1 MTKRVNG
8 GKEIQR
14 RRRGRNWANLWE
26 GDQDVNGCVAGVHD
40 VFVRSSDDR
49 RAVGQATGDR
59 RQYWRRD
66 DSPGGRQAVP
76 PTASLPIVILPGPV
90 APPGS
95 KQGPGAAAAAVGRA
109 PSPGQPPSVRTEVAG
124 CMAPVWPL
132 GCPVH
137 WRGSRSPNW
146 RHHHGLASPAA
157 LPGASAG

>member
-1 MTKRVNG
+1 MEEKKSNGDVEGGTGPTCGKGTKTWTKTSTGVC
-8 GKEIQR
+8 
-14 RRRGRNWANLWE
+14 GRSRCFCTEQL
-26 GDQDVNGCVAGVHD
+26 QAG
-40 VFVRSSDDR
+40 S
-49 RAVGQATGDR
+49 RAGDR
-59 RQYWRRD
+59 RQATKLEA
-66 DSPGGRQAVP
+66 GRQPRRATGGPAHCKSPV
-76 PTASLPIVILPGPV
+76 PIVILPGPV